1 MKEELQEYAKQHT
14 SRESEALQF
23 ITKATA
29 EELQYDDMLSGRQI
43 GTMLRLLVQTSNATN
58 ILEVGMFTGYA
69 TLSMAEVLP
78 DGGKIT
84 ALEMNTLYMSIAE
97 RGFQMS
103 GIKSR
108 INVIHGNARE
118 TIRDL
123 TDTYD
128 LIFLDADKQ
137 HYPQYYADLKPK
149 LKPGGLL
156 VVDNV
161 FWYGGVIKLNDRKSK
176 AVHEL
181 NEILVKDPDMET
193 VMLDIR
199 DGLTISRKRTHCPS

>member
-1 MKEELQEYAKQHT
+1 MNKQLQEYAKQHT
-14 SRESEALQF
+14 SEESEALKF
-23 ITKATA
+23 IVKATA

-43 GTMLRLLVQTSNATN
+43 GTLLRLFVQTSNASN

-78 DGGKIT
+78 EGGRIT
-84 ALEMNTLYMSIAE
+84 ALEMNTLYMGIAE
-97 RGFQMS
+97 RAFEMAGL
-103 GIKSR
+103 KDR
-108 INVIHGNARE
+108 INIIHGNARE
-118 TIRDL
+118 SCKELKDS
-123 TDTYD
+123 YD

-137 HYPQYYADLKPK
+137 QYPQYFKDLKPR

-161 FWYGGVIKLNDRKSK
+161 FWYGGVLEKNDRKSI

-181 NEILVKDPDMET
+181 NEMLLNDPDMET

-199 DGLTISRKRTHCPS
+199 DGLTISRKRK

>member
-1 MKEELQEYAKQHT
+1 MNKRLQEYAKQHT
-14 SRESEALQF
+14 SEDSEALKF
-23 ITKATA
+23 IIKATS

-43 GTMLRLLVQTSNATN
+43 GTLLRLLVQTSNATK

-78 DGGKIT
+78 EGGRIT

-97 RGFQMS
+97 RAFDMAGLQD
-103 GIKSR
+103 R
-108 INVIHGNARE
+108 IDIIHGNARE
-118 TIRDL
+118 SCKELSDS
-123 TDTYD
+123 YD

-137 HYPQYYADLKPK
+137 YYPEYFRVLKPR

-161 FWYGGVIKLNDRKSK
+161 FWYGGVLELNDRKSK

-181 NEILVKDPDMET
+181 NEMILNDEYMET

-199 DGLTISRKRTHCPS
+199 DGLTISRKRK